1 MPLLNYSGSYNK
13 EKRERGRDREGG
25 GDRGGERDFKR
36 FAKFIMKMRH

>member
-25 GDRGGERDFKR
+25 GERGEREILKDLLSL
-36 FAKFIMKMRH
+36 